1 METSG
6 QLMGQGATQAP
17 PEDCEEPRGP
27 RHTHSHRGSPIPSGH
42 VSLAAGHRG
51 LPRPVPSAA
60 PSLMGPGCTLRPRAA
75 RAPASPLHVPGA
87 WGQTHTSLLG
97 WRRPASGPGAAQ
109 AGRGPYLLDVT
120 IICLLGNHSSLKQ
133 SLRRRGK
140 YQQKWLKIMLHG
152 PTGAQE
158 AQARRGVP
166 PTASRPPQGPDSL
179 EEAQARAGG
188 QAREVRAQPVSAPP
202 LPTCGPLLCVGTSWA
217 PEYSAQL
224 WHGTGEGPN
233 GHPIGTWGAG

>member
-75 RAPASPLHVPGA
+75 RAPGVTPARPRSLGTDTHLTAWMEKASFRA
-87 WGQTHTSLLG
+87 WGC
-97 WRRPASGPGAAQ
+97 
-109 AGRGPYLLDVT
+109 AGR
-120 IICLLGNHSSLKQ
+120 K
-133 SLRRRGK
+133 R
-140 YQQKWLKIMLHG
+140 
-152 PTGAQE
+152 
-158 AQARRGVP
+158 
-166 PTASRPPQGPDSL
+166 
-179 EEAQARAGG
+179 
-188 QAREVRAQPVSAPP
+188 
-202 LPTCGPLLCVGTSWA
+202 PLLAGRHHNL
-217 PEYSAQL
+217 PPRKPQL
-224 WHGTGEGPN
+224 FKAELKETRKIPTKVAKNNAAFGGDGYGRRWTIRAKRHRVLPGFRCREAVTG
-233 GHPIGTWGAG
+233 